1 MIERNDGESMKL
13 LFVIINME
21 IGGTRSS
28 LINLLTLLS
37 REKDVELNLLVMS
50 HHGDLMKSIP
60 QGVNV
65 LPKEPLLE
73 RLFPGEQLHRAW
85 DQIVHGYYHV
95 LRRVRSYE
103 KVYGCVYE
111 RIAHRISDHYGVFDA
126 VIGYQEGLS
135 NDLAASIAAH
145 RHISWIHSDIDK
157 WFDNCFMSRTYES
170 SDHIL
175 FVAEATQKKFL
186 DRMPLLVSKCRVI
199 KNTIIPD
206 LILENSKAESLFV
219 RKSPHTK
226 LLVSVG
232 RIVAE
237 KAYERVVMAS
247 RHLADKEIDFQWV
260 IIGDGYQKDEI
271 EKQIQEN
278 GLEQHVH
285 LLGAMKNPYPVM
297 KQADLMVVVSINESQ
312 PMVILE
318 SLVVGVPVLSTR
330 FNSAEEILGQ
340 KPYGIICEN
349 SPEAVTASIENI
361 LTTEG
366 LLQSLGAHVNQFR
379 YDNKEIINSLLELAR

>member
-1 MIERNDGESMKL
+1 MKL

-37 REKDVELNLLVMS
+37 QEKDVDLNLLVMS

-95 LRRVRSYE
+95 LRRFRGYE
-103 KVYGCVYE
+103 KVYGRVYK
-111 RIAHRISDHYGVFDA
+111 RIAHRIEEQYGVFDA

-157 WFDNCFMSRTYES
+157 WFDNCFMSRTYEF
-170 SDHIL
+170 SDHIA
-175 FVAEATQKKFL
+175 FVAEATKKKFS
-186 DRMPLLVSKCRVI
+186 DRMPLLASKCLVI
-199 KNTIIPD
+199 KNTIIPE
-206 LILENSKAESLFV
+206 LILEKSKAESSFV

-247 RHLADKEIDFQWV
+247 RHLADKGMDFQWV
-260 IIGDGYQKDEI
+260 IIGDGYQKDGI

-318 SLVVGVPVLSTR
+318 SLIVGVPVLSTR

-379 YDNKEIINSLLELAR
+379 YDNKEIINSLLELTR